1 MHNKQIRISMYAV
14 TSVVMQTRG
23 FISPHKEQTYNL
35 LR

>member
-1 MHNKQIRISMYAV
+1 MHNKQIRISMCAV

-23 FISPHKEQTYNL
+23 FISTHEKQTYNL